1 MSRIKQTIA
10 FFLVIAMG
18 GAFCLWNNDY
28 FLSQKSALHT
38 EQLATHYEPSEEIVF
53 QYENSDG
60 AGVIAG
66 QVSDGIFVINTK
78 RVGPFVKITDIQ
90 LFSDDGIN
98 VYFDAGMKS
107 VYGYVADE
115 NTETVYYYFNNVGAF
130 PEGENDWKRIEKTV
144 EVGGRR
150 FFLEDHSDFL
160 QNANPKTLKSGF
172 ATKIVC
178 KDAEG
183 NEIYKTIRDNSGST
197 FNFKEKR
204 YIISGHEAG
213 GLPPVPR
220 LILQDSARWNEYMFY
235 YESPSQKYSH
245 GPYSIRDDVLICENY
260 RFRIID
266 ERTLEYLG
274 DGMTQAG
281 IAGVDIAIGTVLVLE
296 E

>member
-1 MSRIKQTIA
+1 MSRIKQTIT

-18 GAFCLWNNDY
+18 GAFYLWNNDY

-66 QVSDGIFVINTK
+66 KISKGVFVTNTQ
-78 RVGPFVKITDIQ
+78 RIGPFVKITDVQ
-90 LFSDDGIN
+90 LLSYDGVN
-98 VYFDAGMKS
+98 VYFDAAMKS
-107 VYGYVADE
+107 VYGYVDDE
-115 NTETVYYYFNNVGAF
+115 NAETVYYYFNNVEAF

-150 FFLEDHSDFL
+150 FFLEDHSDLL
-160 QNANPKTLKSGF
+160 QNVKPKTLKSGF
-172 ATKIVC
+172 ATKVVYED
-178 KDAEG
+178 KDG
-183 NEIYKTIRDNSGST
+183 KEIYKSIRDNSGSSLID
-197 FNFKEKR
+197 EKR
-204 YIISGHEAG
+204 YIKSGHEAD
-213 GLPPVPR
+213 GLPVVPR
-220 LILQDSARWNEYMFY
+220 LILQDATYWNEYMFY

-274 DGMTQAG
+274 DGVTQAG

>member
-18 GAFCLWNNDY
+18 GAFYLWNNDY

-66 QVSDGIFVINTK
+66 KISKGVFVTNTQ
-78 RVGPFVKITDIQ
+78 RIGPFVKITDRQ
-90 LFSDDGIN
+90 LLSYDGVN
-98 VYFDAGMKS
+98 VYFDAAMKS
-107 VYGYVADE
+107 VYGYVDDE
-115 NTETVYYYFNNVGAF
+115 NAETVYYYFNNVEAF

-150 FFLEDHSDFL
+150 FFLEYHSDFL

-172 ATKIVC
+172 ATKVVYED
-178 KDAEG
+178 KDG
-183 NEIYKTIRDNSGST
+183 KEIYKSIRDNSESS
-197 FNFKEKR
+197 FIDEKR
-204 YIISGHEAG
+204 YIISGHEAD
-213 GLPPVPR
+213 GLPVVPR
-220 LILQDSARWNEYMFY
+220 LILQDATYWNEYMFY

-274 DGMTQAG
+274 DGVTQAG
-281 IAGVDIAIGTVLVLE
+281 IAGIDVAIGTVLVLE